1 MNWQAAQPVWASLAP
16 VFLLIGAGVVAG
28 RMQWV
33 REGAIQDLS
42 NLCFMLLIP
51 SLLFRTMSGVRVE
64 EVDLLPIAV
73 YFPVALSVFAVQ
85 VVWFGFTAEGIVK
98 ALGGTFA
105 NMVMIGITLVELAYG
120 KSGLVT
126 LLTLVSVHALI
137 VLTVATIALELAVAR
152 QTGHANPRQPRRGL
166 LTTVIR
172 GLKGLLLHPIPLP
185 IMAGLLF
192 AQTGWTLPD
201 QVDRPLALLGQAF
214 GPISLVL
221 MGVTL
226 AGQNL
231 RSNWRPV
238 LAVVLFKNL
247 LLPLAVAAV
256 AWWVGVRGLTYTVMV
271 VAAGLPVGA
280 NAFIFAQRY
289 RVAQD
294 ITTSAMGLSTVLAL
308 VTLSALMLLLA

>member
-1 MNWQAAQPVWASLAP
+1 
-16 VFLLIGAGVVAG
+16 
-28 RMQWV
+28 
-33 REGAIQDLS
+33 
-42 NLCFMLLIP
+42 
-51 SLLFRTMSGVRVE
+51 LLFRTMSGVRVE
-64 EVDLLPIAV
+64 HVDLLPIAV
-73 YFPVALSVFAVQ
+73 YFPVALAMFALQ
-85 VVWFGFTAEGIVK
+85 VAWFGFKAEGIVK

-120 KSGLVT
+120 KAGLVT

-137 VLTVATIALELAVAR
+137 LLTVATIVLELAA
-152 QTGHANPRQPRRGL
+152 TKQPAEGGVRGGAPATRL
-166 LTTVIR
+166 LSAVGR
-172 GLKGLLLHPIPLP
+172 ALKGSVLHPIPLP

-192 AQTGWTLPD
+192 AQTGWVMPA

-221 MGVTL
+221 VGVTL

-247 LLPLAVAAV
+247 WLPLAVAAV
-256 AWWVGVRGLTYTVMV
+256 AWWAGVRGLTYTVMV

-294 ITTSAMGLSTVLAL
+294 VTTSAMGLSTLLAL
-308 VTLSALMLLLA
+308 VTLSAIMLMLG

>member
-16 VFLLIGAGVVAG
+16 VFLLIGAGVLAG
-28 RMQWV
+28 RMRWIRSEAV
-33 REGAIQDLS
+33 TDLS
-42 NLCFMLLIP
+42 NLCFMMLIP
-51 SLLFRTMSGVRVE
+51 ALLFRTMSGVRVE
-64 EVDLLPIAV
+64 QVDLLPIAV
-73 YFPVALSVFAVQ
+73 YFPVALSIFAIQ
-85 VVWFGFTAEGIVK
+85 VAWFGFAAEGIVK

-137 VLTVATIALELAVAR
+137 LLTVATVVLELA
-152 QTGHANPRQPRRGL
+152 GANGQRKEDGGAKSAQL
-166 LTTVIR
+166 LTAVGR
-172 GLKGLLLHPIPLP
+172 ALKGSLLHPIPMP

-192 AQTGWTLPD
+192 AQTGWTLPP

-221 MGVTL
+221 VGVTL

-231 RSNWRPV
+231 RSNWKPV
-238 LAVVLFKNL
+238 LAVVMFKNV
-247 LLPLAVAAV
+247 LLPLAVAVV
-256 AWWVGVRGLTYTVMV
+256 AWWVGVRGLAYTVMV

-294 ITTSAMGLSTVLAL
+294 VTTSAMGLSTVMAL
-308 VTLSALMLLLA
+308 FSLSAIMLLLA

>member
-1 MNWQAAQPVWASLAP
+1 M
-16 VFLLIGAGVVAG
+16 AG

-33 REGAIQDLS
+33 RAAAVQDLS

-64 EVDLLPIAV
+64 DVDLLPIAV

-85 VVWFGFTAEGIVK
+85 VVWFGFTADGIVK

-152 QTGHANPRQPRRGL
+152 QRGQANTPARSGV
-166 LTTVIR
+166 LTAVTR

-192 AQTGWTLPD
+192 AQTGWTLPAK
-201 QVDRPLALLGQAF
+201 VDRPLALLGQAF

-226 AGQNL
+226 AGQNF
-231 RSNWRPV
+231 RSTWRPV
-238 LAVVLFKNL
+238 VVVVVFKNL
-247 LLPLAVAAV
+247 VLPLAVAVV
-256 AWWVGVRGLTYTVMV
+256 AWWAGVRGLTYTVMV
-271 VAAGLPVGA
+271 VAAGLPIGA

-308 VTLSALMLLLA
+308 FSLSAIMLCLA